1 MSFLAVL
8 RAREK
13 QQQPE
18 AKPVVA
24 KKAEA
29 LPPQK
34 KLTPYELQMR
44 NAVRSAKSYLS
55 SEHQTFS
62 RQRLIEQLEYE
73 KFDSEIAA
81 KAVDGLQVDWKNQA
95 AKCARS
101 YMDSDLFSFS
111 PGGLYDQLVHEGFSA
126 EEADFGV
133 HAAGY

>member
-1 MSFLAVL
+1 
-8 RAREK
+8 
-13 QQQPE
+13 
-18 AKPVVA
+18 
-24 KKAEA
+24 
-29 LPPQK
+29 
-34 KLTPYELQMR
+34 
-44 NAVRSAKSYLS
+44 
-55 SEHQTFS
+55 
-62 RQRLIEQLEYE
+62 LEYE